1 MLRPQSQL
9 LSRLGSGVRDD
20 AADASVVT
28 RPVGVWR
35 RGPAAAHWAT
45 GGVSCILR
53 AHRRYRTRRVDTE
66 LMAAPPGPAG
76 AGLPVSPPFISAD
89 MNADGELNT
98 PAVAAGHVD
107 FRTVGR
113 ESRRKRKA
121 ALLGALTQGRM
132 ITDRELGMAACREA
146 EAVAQVAG
154 AAVAPPWFPAAMAD
168 LLAPIR
174 TDILNL
180 RATVEGDIANL
191 RATVESDIVNLR
203 VIMEAQSQNQ
213 RIYLRNQ
220 KAFNARAANPCP
232 YTRPYKVDCV
242 SMTAR
247 RGARRPTIVVGN
259 QGGATAA
266 PATWATASASRQ
278 AAMPSSRSVIIRSCV
293 CAPSSAAF
301 RLRRDSR
308 PTVRKSTC
316 PAATAGVFSS
326 PSAFMSALVNEVD
339 AGRPAP
345 AGPGGA
351 AMNAVSTLR
360 VR

>member
-1 MLRPQSQL
+1 
-9 LSRLGSGVRDD
+9 
-20 AADASVVT
+20 
-28 RPVGVWR
+28 
-35 RGPAAAHWAT
+35 
-45 GGVSCILR
+45 
-53 AHRRYRTRRVDTE
+53 
-66 LMAAPPGPAG
+66 MAAPPGPAG

-220 KAFNARAANPCP
+220 KAALLGALTQGRMITDRELGMAAC
-232 YTRPYKVDCV
+232 REAEAVAQV
-242 SMTAR
+242 A
-247 RGARRPTIVVGN
+247 GAAV
-259 QGGATAA
+259 A
-266 PATWATASASRQ
+266 PPWFP
-278 AAMPSSRSVIIRSCV
+278 AAMADLLAPIRTDILN
-293 CAPSSAAF
+293 
-301 RLRRDSR
+301 LRA
-308 PTVRKSTC
+308 TVEGDIANLR
-316 PAATAGVFSS
+316 ATVESDI
-326 PSAFMSALVNEVD
+326 VN
-339 AGRPAP
+339 
-345 AGPGGA
+345 
-351 AMNAVSTLR
+351 LR
-360 VR
+360 VIMEAQSQNQRIYLRNQKVVDVAVDGHPQIEDLGS